1 MVLNQ
6 VNNSS
11 NNLKKVFDV
20 YSDKRMKNMEQDR
33 NKMIRQYQICK
44 LIYFDLNFI
53 IICISSKIFL

>member
-44 LIYFDLNFI
+44 LIYYNKYDLF
-53 IICISSKIFL
+53 